1 MELYNPT
8 SLTSELIHKTEPWR
22 WNTTCFRS
30 SAWPKSPSFWVAS
43 RERGA
48 SGVLAASEIARKR
61 RGDGG
66 GFLGL
71 GLAIFCLFLNQN
83 SRGSFSKITC
93 QSGFFVELN
102 FLFGEKKMSI
112 RYTPPQSNM
121 SPKKGPFQKER
132 IVFQPLF
139 FRGEPL
145 VLGGVFFSL
154 VPEWIRE
161 WLAYLRG
168 RLIYNSPKS
177 YIQEMERIH

>member
-1 MELYNPT
+1 M
-8 SLTSELIHKTEPWR
+8 
-22 WNTTCFRS
+22 
-30 SAWPKSPSFWVAS
+30 
-43 RERGA
+43 
-48 SGVLAASEIARKR
+48 
-61 RGDGG
+61 
-66 GFLGL
+66 GL
-71 GLAIFCLFLNQN
+71 GLAIFCLFLNQKKPG
-83 SRGSFSKITC
+83 GSFFQNYLLSEWIFGRTE
-93 QSGFFVELN
+93 FFS
-102 FLFGEKKMSI
+102 GEKKMSI